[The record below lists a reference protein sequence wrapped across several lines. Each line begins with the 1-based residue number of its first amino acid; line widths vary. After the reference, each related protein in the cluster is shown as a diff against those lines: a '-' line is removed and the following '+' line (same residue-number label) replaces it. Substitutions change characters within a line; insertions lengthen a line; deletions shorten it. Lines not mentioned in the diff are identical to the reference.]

1 MNEQKM
7 KAAWS
12 LLQFRVK
19 PHSEQ
24 TERFTRQLSDTR
36 VPGEMM
42 KMGFTKQELVNM
54 SPVISETISAMRD
67 FLPMIPAKNQ
77 TEFRRQLAY
86 LTELRDLQAEAW
98 QEREAALDKK
108 TAVYATA
115 LKMHEDNV
123 APDFIRSYLLENF
136 VSWE

>member
-7 KAAWS
+7 KAAWG

-24 TERFTRQLSDTR
+24 TERFTRQLQA
-36 VPGEMM
+36 
-42 KMGFTKQELVNM
+42 FTEHDLVGM
-54 SPVISETISAMRD
+54 SPVMPQTISAMRY
-67 FLPMIPAKNQ
+67 FLPIIPPKNQ

-86 LTELRDLQAEAW
+86 LTELMDLQAEAW
-98 QEREAALDKK
+98 HEREAALDKK

>member
-1 MNEQKM
+1 MDEKKM
-7 KAAWS
+7 RAAWG

-24 TERFTRQLSDTR
+24 TQRFTRPLQA
-36 VPGEMM
+36 
-42 KMGFTKQELVNM
+42 FTERDLVGM
-54 SPVISETISAMRD
+54 SPVMPQTISAMRY
-67 FLPMIPAKNQ
+67 FLPMIPPKNQ
-77 TEFRRQLAY
+77 TDFRRQLAY

>member
-1 MNEQKM
+1 MDEQKM
-7 KAAWS
+7 KAAWD

-24 TERFTRQLSDTR
+24 TDRFTRQLSDSR
-36 VPGEMM
+36 VPGELL
-42 KMGFTKQELVNM
+42 KPGFTNQELVRM
-54 SPVISETISAMRD
+54 SPVMPQTISAMRY
-67 FLPMIPAKNQ
+67 FLPMIPPKNQ

-98 QEREAALDKK
+98 REREAALDKK

-115 LKMHEDNV
+115 LKMHEDRV
-123 APDFIRSYLLENF
+123 APDFIRSYLLKNF
-136 VSWE
+136 ISWE